1 MLHSVTWID
10 RLRIERV
17 VWALDQRLYD
27 LPRKSRIATRRE
39 VRGNLLEAVRD
50 VGVTDALH
58 RLGNSRKLAAG
69 YLVAEFG
76 EDPRPYWVAAAIFS
90 GLALLVYMS
99 LLSEATSAFG
109 DGILSAKPHATGT
122 FTWSGIRYL
131 QDTVTYTFVHGEGSS
146 VGGALTPLSWG
157 IWIGVTVLVG
167 RLWRVPGAWR
177 RRHTT
182 ATTTF

>member
-1 MLHSVTWID
+1 MPQAVTWID

-39 VRGNLLEAVRD
+39 VRGNLLEAAQD

-58 RLGNSRKLAAG
+58 CLGNSRKLAAG
-69 YLVAEFG
+69 YLAAEFG
-76 EDPRPYWVAAAIFS
+76 EDQRPHWVAAATFA
-90 GLALLVYMS
+90 GLSLLAFMS
-99 LLSEATSAFG
+99 LLSSATSAFG

-122 FTWSGIRYL
+122 FT
-131 QDTVTYTFVHGEGSS
+131 YTFVHGQGSF
-146 VGGALTPLSWG
+146 VGGALTPLSYG
-157 IWIGVTVLVG
+157 IWISVTVLVG
-167 RLWRVPGAWR
+167 RLWRVPLAWR

-182 ATTTF
+182 APAAI